1 MWTSASRFSD
11 VSVQMMRASP
21 LRRPHTTVPRVML
34 GVSFR
39 RQGPGVH
46 SPSRQLSA
54 DFNVGFGFAEF
65 LRVSRNRVALNLLDC
80 ERRAFGRPDDHIIG
94 AEQHPPLTR
103 ASREVRA

>member
-1 MWTSASRFSD
+1 MVLTSRSL
-11 VSVQMMRASP
+11 SVVHATVGTP
-21 LRRPHTTVPRVML
+21 ACIPHTTVPAAWS
-34 GVSFR
+34 GVAR
-39 RQGPGVH
+39 RRHGPGVH

>member
-1 MWTSASRFSD
+1 MSRSASLVHTTRG
-11 VSVQMMRASP
+11 RPLLSP
-21 LRRPHTTVPRVML
+21 HSTVPRVTA
-34 GVSFR
+34 GVSLR
-39 RQGPGVH
+39 RHGPGVH